1 MDAQIYQEG
10 HKEPLDVE
18 KLKQIEYFSVTK
30 DGLQILNDDF
40 SKFSLNNVVS
50 EVKFVGKTET
60 VVIRAEKIESIKFD
74 ESFI

>member
-1 MDAQIYQEG
+1 MDTHIYQEG

-40 SKFSLNNVVS
+40 SNFSLNNVVS

-60 VVIRAEKIESIKFD
+60 VIIRAEKIESIKFD

>member
-30 DGLQILNDDF
+30 DGLQILNNDF

-60 VVIRAEKIESIKFD
+60 VIIRAEKIEPIKFD